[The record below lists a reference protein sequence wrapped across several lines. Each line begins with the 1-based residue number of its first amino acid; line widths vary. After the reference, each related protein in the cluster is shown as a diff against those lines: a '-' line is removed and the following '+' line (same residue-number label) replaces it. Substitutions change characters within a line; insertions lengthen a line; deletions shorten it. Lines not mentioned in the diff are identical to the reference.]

1 MEGAVNYVGFRRRL
15 VAGIIDAVILGAL
28 FAIIAWLWYIT
39 TNPTD
44 GQAVF
49 FVFFVWFIT
58 GFIYVI
64 GFWAWRGQT
73 PGKVVMRIAII
84 KTDGR
89 SIGIGRA
96 ILRCVGYVLLA
107 IIASILFIPVFFA
120 FRWIPGLMDLR
131 GLLALVAPYLGLI
144 LVIILP
150 YWLTITL
157 DGKKQGLHDKIAK
170 TYVVKTAQ

>member
-1 MEGAVNYVGFRRRL
+1 MENAMNYVGFRRRL
-15 VAGIIDAVILGAL
+15 VAGIIDSVILGAL
-28 FAIIAWLWYIT
+28 FGIIAWLWYIT

-49 FVFFVWFIT
+49 FVFFVWFIA
-58 GFIYVI
+58 GFIYVT

-73 PGKVVMRIAII
+73 PGKVVMKIAIV
-84 KTDGR
+84 KSDGR
-89 SIGIGRA
+89 RIGIGKA
-96 ILRCVGYVLLA
+96 ILRYIGYVVLA

-120 FRWIPGLMDLR
+120 FRWIPGLGELR
-131 GLLALVAPYLGLI
+131 GLLALVAPYSGLI

-157 DGKKQGLHDKIAK
+157 DRKKQGLHDKIAR